1 MKKII
6 MTLLLIFTAQSF
18 IHSQSPLVQT
28 IINETN
34 LDSLVYFVKEL
45 SGEVSTII
53 GGSPYTIV
61 SRHKNNASNDK
72 AADYIKQKLSNY
84 GLTTYD
90 QWFSATGRNV
100 YGVQLGT
107 EFPNQQYMICAHYDD
122 MPSGTNAPGAD
133 DNGSGTAAVIEAARI
148 FSNYSFPFTII
159 YALWDEEEQGL
170 VGSAYYA
177 QQAVIA
183 GDSILGVL
191 NMDMIAWDSNNDSV
205 AELHTR
211 PVANSMTLKD
221 KMVEVNSVYNI
232 GVNLSIIN
240 PGLTASDHSSFWD
253 KNYSA
258 ILLIEQY
265 YGDFND
271 YYHTI
276 NDKLLH
282 FNLPYFHKLSKLTI
296 GTLATLALNLDL
308 RIDHTPLASRDN
320 TDDILATASIVTGL
334 DIGLGTNAPRLYYRK
349 NSSTG
354 WSEFYSVVGT
364 PVTSNT
370 YNFIIPGQSLGT
382 IMQYYIAAQDENST
396 MSVTLPI
403 GGGGFSPPGS
413 TPPTQFFQ
421 FYVAPVNI
429 AFSDSTF
436 NLSNWTSV
444 GGWATTASK
453 YTSAPFSFTDSPGG
467 NYLANTNATL
477 TVNNNINLSGFI
489 GATLEF
495 QAQWDIEA
503 DWDYGQVLIS
513 TNNGN
518 SWAPLEGM
526 YTNSGVGSFQPS
538 GEPLYDGTQLTWVK
552 ESIDLTSYLGQ
563 QIKLRF
569 VLKSDGYVAADGW
582 YVDDINIIAFEFVST
597 GTEPITEVVKNY
609 SLEQNYPNPFNPS
622 TKISW
627 QSPVDSWQTLKI
639 YDVLGNEVAT
649 LVDEYKSAGKYEVE
663 FSAKGGD
670 AYDLPSGVY
679 FYTLQAGNYLSTKK
693 MILLK

>member
-6 MTLLLIFTAQSF
+6 LTLLLIFTAQSF

-90 QWFSATGRNV
+90 QWFSGTGRNV

-122 MPSGTNAPGAD
+122 MPSGTTAPGAD

-177 QQAVIA
+177 QQAVNA

-221 KMVEVNSVYNI
+221 KMMEVNSVYNI

-349 NSSTG
+349 NSGTG
-354 WSEFYSVVGT
+354 WSEFYSVIGT

-413 TPPTQFFQ
+413 IPPTQFFQ

-436 NLSNWTSV
+436 NLSNWTSA

-467 NYLANTNATL
+467 NYLANTNAIL
-477 TVNNNINLSGFI
+477 TINNNINLNGFI

-513 TNNGN
+513 TNNGS

-526 YTNSGVGSFQPS
+526 YTNPGIGSFQPS

-649 LVDEYKSAGKYEVE
+649 LVDEYKPSGKYEVE

-679 FYTLQAGNYLSTKK
+679 FYTLQAGNYLNTKK

>member
-6 MTLLLIFTAQSF
+6 LTLLLICTAQSF
-18 IHSQSPLVQT
+18 LHSQSPTVQT
-28 IINETN
+28 IINQTN

-53 GGSPYTIV
+53 NGSPYTIV
-61 SRHKNNASNDK
+61 SRHKNNTSNDK
-72 AADYIKQKLSNY
+72 AADYIKQKLGSY

-90 QWFSATGRNV
+90 QWFSGTGRNV

-122 MPSGTNAPGAD
+122 MPSGTTAPGAD

-170 VGSAYYA
+170 VGSVYYA
-177 QQAVIA
+177 QQAANA

-205 AELHTR
+205 AELHVR
-211 PVANSMTLKD
+211 PISNSMTLKD
-221 KMVEVNSVYNI
+221 KMVEVNSAYNI

-265 YGDFND
+265 YGDFNN
-271 YYHTI
+271 YYHTV

-308 RIDHTPLASRDN
+308 RIDHTPIASRDN
-320 TDDILATASIVTGL
+320 TNDILTSASIVTGL
-334 DIGLGTNAPRLYYRK
+334 DIGIGTDAPRLYYRK
-349 NSSTG
+349 NTGSG
-354 WSEFYSVVGT
+354 WSEFYSVTGT
-364 PVTSNT
+364 PIYASGIYDFVL
-370 YNFIIPGQSLGT
+370 PGQSLGT
-382 IMQYYIAAQDENST
+382 IVQYYLAAQDENSSI
-396 MSVTLPI
+396 SVTLPL

-421 FYVAPVNI
+421 FYVAPMNI
-429 AFSDSTF
+429 AFSDSTD
-436 NLSNWTSV
+436 NLSNWNSA

-453 YTSAPFSFTDSPGG
+453 YTSAPYSFTDSPSG
-467 NYLANTNATL
+467 NYLANANATL
-477 TVNNNINLSGFI
+477 TLNDNINLSDFI

-495 QAQWDIEA
+495 QTQWDIEA
-503 DWDYGQVLIS
+503 DWDYGQLLIS
-513 TNNGN
+513 TNNG
-518 SWAPLEGM
+518 STWIPMAGM
-526 YTNSGVGSFQPS
+526 YTNPGVGSFQPP
-538 GEPLYDGTQLTWVK
+538 GQPLYDGTQLTWVK
-552 ESIDLTSYLGQ
+552 ESVDLSSYLGQ

-569 VLKSDGYVAADGW
+569 
-582 YVDDINIIAFEFVST
+582 
-597 GTEPITEVVKNY
+597 
-609 SLEQNYPNPFNPS
+609 
-622 TKISW
+622 
-627 QSPVDSWQTLKI
+627 
-639 YDVLGNEVAT
+639 
-649 LVDEYKSAGKYEVE
+649 
-663 FSAKGGD
+663 
-670 AYDLPSGVY
+670 
-679 FYTLQAGNYLSTKK
+679 
-693 MILLK
+693 LLKA

>member
-1 MKKII
+1 MKKFIL
-6 MTLLLIFTAQSF
+6 TLLLICTAQSF
-18 IHSQSPLVQT
+18 LHSQSPTVQT
-28 IINETN
+28 IINQTN

-45 SGEVSTII
+45 SGEVATII
-53 GGSPYTIV
+53 NGSPYTIV

-72 AADYIKQKLSNY
+72 AADYIKQKLGSY

-90 QWFSATGRNV
+90 QWFSGTGRNV

-122 MPSGTNAPGAD
+122 MPLGTTAPGAD

-170 VGSAYYA
+170 VGSVYYA
-177 QQAVIA
+177 LQAANA

-205 AELHTR
+205 AELHVR
-211 PVANSMTLKD
+211 PVSNSMILKD
-221 KMVEVNSVYNI
+221 KMVEVNSAYNI

-240 PGLTASDHSSFWD
+240 PGLTASDHSSFWN

-265 YGDFND
+265 YGDFNA
-271 YYHTI
+271 YYHTV
-276 NDKLLH
+276 NDKLLY

-308 RIDHTPLASRDN
+308 RIDHTPIASRDN
-320 TDDILATASIVTGL
+320 ADDILTNASIVTGL
-334 DIGLGTNAPRLYYRK
+334 DIGSGTNAPRLYYRK
-349 NSSTG
+349 NTGSG
-354 WSEFYSVVGT
+354 WSEFYSVDGT
-364 PVTSNT
+364 PVYDSGT
-370 YNFIIPGQSLGT
+370 YDFVIPDQSLGT
-382 IMQYYIAAQDENST
+382 IVQYYLAAQDENSAI
-396 MSVTLPI
+396 SVTLPM

-421 FYVAPVNI
+421 FYVAPMNI

-436 NLSNWTSV
+436 NVSNWTSA

-453 YTSAPFSFTDSPGG
+453 YTSAPYSFTDSPSG
-467 NYLANTNATL
+467 NYPVNTNATL
-477 TVNNNINLSGFI
+477 TLNDNIDLSGFI

-503 DWDYGQVLIS
+503 DWDYGQLLIS
-513 TNNGN
+513 TNNG
-518 SWAPLEGM
+518 STWTPMAGM
-526 YTNSGVGSFQPS
+526 YTNPGVGSFQPP
-538 GEPLYDGTQLTWVK
+538 GQPLYDGTQLTWVK
-552 ESIDLTSYLGQ
+552 ESIDLSSYLGQ

-569 VLKSDGYVAADGW
+569 MLKADGYIQADGW
-582 YVDDINIIAFEFVST
+582 YVDDINIVAFEFVPT
-597 GTEPITEVVKNY
+597 GTDPITEVVKDY
-609 SLEQNYPNPFNPS
+609 SLEQNYPNPFNP
-622 TKISW
+622 TTEIEFLISEAG
-627 QSPVDSWQTLKI
+627 QTTLKVF
-639 YDVLGNEVAT
+639 DVLGNEVSI
-649 LVDEYKSAGKYEVE
+649 LVNEQKAAGKYKLT
-663 FSAKGGD
+663 FD
-670 AYDLPSGVY
+670 ASGLPSGVY
-679 FYTLQAGNYLSTKK
+679 FYTLQSGSFVSTKK

>member
-1 MKKII
+1 MKKLIL
-6 MTLLLIFTAQSF
+6 TLLLICTAHSF
-18 IHSQSPLVQT
+18 LHSQSPTVQT
-28 IINETN
+28 IINQTN

-53 GGSPYTIV
+53 NGSPYTIV
-61 SRHKNNASNDK
+61 SRHKNNESNDK
-72 AADYIKQKLSNY
+72 SADYIKQKLNSY

-90 QWFSATGRNV
+90 QWFSGTGRNV

-122 MPSGTNAPGAD
+122 MPSGTTAPGAD

-148 FSNYSFPFTII
+148 FSNYTFPFTII

-177 QQAVIA
+177 QQAANA

-205 AELHTR
+205 AELHVR
-211 PVANSMTLKD
+211 PISNSMTLKD
-221 KMVEVNSVYNI
+221 KMVDVNSAYNI

-240 PGLTASDHSSFWD
+240 PGLTASDHSSFWN

-265 YGDFND
+265 YGDFNA
-271 YYHTI
+271 YYHTV
-276 NDKLLH
+276 NDKLLY

-308 RIDHTPLASRDN
+308 RIDHTPITSRDN
-320 TDDILATASIVTGL
+320 ADDILTNASIVTGL
-334 DIGLGTNAPRLYYRK
+334 DIGSGTNAPRLYYRK
-349 NSSTG
+349 NTGSG
-354 WSEFYSVVGT
+354 WSEFYSVAGT
-364 PVTSNT
+364 PVYDSGT
-370 YNFIIPGQSLGT
+370 YDFTIPGQSLGT
-382 IMQYYIAAQDENST
+382 IVQYYLAAQDENSAI
-396 MSVTLPI
+396 SVTLPM

-421 FYVAPVNI
+421 FYVAPMNI

-436 NLSNWTSV
+436 NVSNWTSA
-444 GGWATTASK
+444 GGWATTGSK
-453 YTSAPFSFTDSPGG
+453 YTSAPYSFTDSPSG
-467 NYLANTNATL
+467 NYPVNTNATL
-477 TVNNNINLSGFI
+477 TLNDNIDLSGFI

-503 DWDYGQVLIS
+503 DWDYGQLLIS
-513 TNNGN
+513 TNNG
-518 SWAPLEGM
+518 STWTPMAGM
-526 YTNSGVGSFQPS
+526 YTNPGVGSFQPP
-538 GEPLYDGTQLTWVK
+538 GQPLYDGTQLTWVK
-552 ESIDLTSYLGQ
+552 ESIDLSSYLGQ

-569 VLKSDGYVAADGW
+569 MLKADGYVQADGW
-582 YVDDINIIAFEFVST
+582 YVDDINIVAFEFVPT
-597 GTEPITEVVKNY
+597 GTDPITEVVKDY
-609 SLEQNYPNPFNPS
+609 SLEQNYPNPFNP
-622 TKISW
+622 TTEIEFIISEAG
-627 QSPVDSWQTLKI
+627 QATLKVF
-639 YDVLGNEVAT
+639 DVLGNEVST
-649 LVDEYKSAGKYEVE
+649 LVNEQKAVGKYKLT
-663 FSAKGGD
+663 FD
-670 AYDLPSGVY
+670 ASNLPSGVY
-679 FYTLQAGNYLSTKK
+679 FYTLQSGSFVSTKK